1 MVLDMSVNIQRTSI
15 DTDSEVDFN
24 LIYLLKYC
32 HGFTIS
38 ETDHHVVRRH
48 HEFVSSVSLSLIY
61 RCEKLMMR

>member
-38 ETDHHVVRRH
+38 ETDQH
-48 HEFVSSVSLSLIY
+48 
-61 RCEKLMMR
+61 C